1 MKLAELFAEANS
13 IEPGKEK
20 NDFDAL
26 AEKLDKII
34 ELLGGSKDET
44 ETETE
49 TEQTETE
56 TETEKEED

>member
-20 NDFDAL
+20 NDFDTL

-34 ELLGGSKDET
+34 ELLGGAKEETEET

-49 TEQTETE
+49 ETE
-56 TETEKEED
+56 TETEKD